1 MGNINSCD
9 SWPKF
14 LTRLTSQE
22 IILTSRTRTQ
32 SDTTRFHYA
41 WVIAALTFVVLLI
54 SAGVR
59 TAPQVLIKPLEAE
72 FGWTRSDISF
82 AVAISILWYGL
93 GGPVAG
99 TLVDRFGVRR
109 TMVGGL
115 VLVAAGLG
123 ALLLLNALWQL
134 HLYWGLIVGIGTGA
148 LANVLGAV
156 IAQRWFH
163 KHRGLIVGLL
173 GAASA
178 TGQLVFLPSMI
189 RLTSWGGWR
198 GAIEAAAIVAAAL
211 ILPVA
216 LLMRD
221 RPEDKGLLPY
231 GEDSASVK
239 PSSKIRAAAAPVQR
253 TSLRAAARTREFWL
267 LAGSFFVCGY
277 TTNGLIGTHLLP
289 HAIEHGFDSAS
300 AGNAIA
306 LMGAMNIVGTLASG
320 WLSDRYDNRRLLAMY
335 YSFRGLSLAFLPF
348 VAGMPGLFTFSIIYG
363 LDWIATVPP
372 TINLTARHFGRDS
385 VGVLY
390 GWIFFSHMVGAAVAA
405 YLGGVMHDAF
415 GDYTLALFS
424 AALLGLIAA
433 GFSLNVKRLQLA
445 SVQ

>member
-1 MGNINSCD
+1 
-9 SWPKF
+9 
-14 LTRLTSQE
+14 
-22 IILTSRTRTQ
+22 LTSRIRTL
-32 SDTTRFHYA
+32 SDSARFHYA
-41 WVIAALTFVVLLI
+41 WVIAAITFLILLV

-59 TAPQVLIKPLEAE
+59 TAPQVLIKPLETE

-99 TLVDRFGVRR
+99 TLVGRLGVRR

-115 VLVAAGLG
+115 LLVAAGLG
-123 ALLLLNALWQL
+123 AMLILNSLWQL

-156 IAQRWFH
+156 VVQRWFR
-163 KHRGLIVGLL
+163 KHQGLVLGLI

-178 TGQLVFLPSMI
+178 TGQLIFIRTMIALNDSM
-189 RLTSWGGWR
+189 GWR
-198 GAIEAAAIVAAAL
+198 GAIGAVAIVIAVLL
-211 ILPVA
+211 IPA
-216 LLMRD
+216 ILLMRD
-221 RPEDKGLLPY
+221 RPEDMRLRPY
-231 GEDSASVK
+231 GESDSTGKPPPAPETAS
-239 PSSKIRAAAAPVQR
+239 PVQR
-253 TSLRAAARTREFWL
+253 TSLAEAARTREFWL
-267 LAGSFFVCGY
+267 LAASFFVCGY

-306 LMGAMNIVGTLASG
+306 LMGAMNILGTLASG
-320 WLSDRYDNRRLLAMY
+320 WLSDRYDNRWLLAMY
-335 YSFRGLSLAFLPF
+335 YSFRALSLAFLPF

-372 TINLTARHFGRDS
+372 TINLTAQHFGRAS

-390 GWIFFSHMVGAAVAA
+390 GWVFFSHMVGAAVAA
-405 YLGGVMHDAF
+405 YLGGVMRDTF
-415 GDYTLALFS
+415 GDYTMALFS
-424 AALLGLIAA
+424 AALLGFIAA
-433 GFSLNVKRLQLA
+433 GFSLGIKRLQLVPA
-445 SVQ
+445 QG